1 MTTVLTMLRN
11 PYQKLKKYIKIL
23 YLREEVTFLG
33 GQGEMESV
41 SQLWPGWKLQ
51 PIKKYLGERKLL
63 FLTI

>member
-41 SQLWPGWKLQ
+41 SQL
-51 PIKKYLGERKLL
+51 
-63 FLTI
+63 